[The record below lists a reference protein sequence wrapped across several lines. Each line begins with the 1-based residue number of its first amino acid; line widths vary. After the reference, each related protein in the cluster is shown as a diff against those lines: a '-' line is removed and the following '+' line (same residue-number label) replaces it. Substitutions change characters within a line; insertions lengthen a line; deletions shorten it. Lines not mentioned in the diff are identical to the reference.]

1 MIRLANRL
9 NIMYYVEEELKHNAQ
24 ISCLS
29 HRMCGGSIHIDGER
43 KEETIRDEKRMFPFR
58 NVRFEISTKH
68 SNGDVNWAVG
78 CINLQ
83 SKKMI
88 WLGYANFRMFTVY
101 LGLRHGIKVEI
112 SMNPKECY

>member
-1 MIRLANRL
+1 M
-9 NIMYYVEEELKHNAQ
+9 
-24 ISCLS
+24 
-29 HRMCGGSIHIDGER
+29 
-43 KEETIRDEKRMFPFR
+43 
-58 NVRFEISTKH
+58 RFEISTKH

-88 WLGYANFRMFTVY
+88 WLGYGNFRMFTVY